1 MTTLEDIEIKFDQ
14 IIGLLQSIQQNQ
26 PISVVEI
33 PGISDTNICNC
44 GQHKRG
50 EATDG
55 WHCPE
60 HGQCF

>member
-1 MTTLEDIEIKFDQ
+1 MTTLEDIEIKLDK

-33 PGISDTNICNC
+33 PSISDTNKCNC
-44 GQHKRG
+44 GDHKHG
-50 EATDG
+50 ESTGG